1 MPTFLVCTTLVS
13 KFFIMLVK
21 VFWSRLRI
29 LATNY
34 ARGRKNFP
42 AKKLSIYILAGKF
55 FPSFFHFFL
64 SPLTLLAPTSCYLR
78 LPVGA
83 VVVATRC
90 LCCCLRILEPGGL
103 EMLNPWVVGPS
114 SYPLDLIERTILI
127 LELRGELWHQGI
139 LNQKNFQPQVLA
151 GGRSRTAESWI
162 AGPSSYP
169 LDHEGLVERIILD
182 LPDEL

>member
-90 LCCCLRILEPGGL
+90 LCCCCLRILEPGGL

-127 LELRGELWHQGI
+127 LELRGEL
-139 LNQKNFQPQVLA
+139 
-151 GGRSRTAESWI
+151 
-162 AGPSSYP
+162 
-169 LDHEGLVERIILD
+169 
-182 LPDEL
+182 